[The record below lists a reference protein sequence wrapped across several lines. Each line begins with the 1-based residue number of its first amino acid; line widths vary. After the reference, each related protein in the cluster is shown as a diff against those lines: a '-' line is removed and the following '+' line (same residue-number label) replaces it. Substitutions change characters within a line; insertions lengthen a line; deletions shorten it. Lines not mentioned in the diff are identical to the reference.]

1 MKPTTRPTL
10 RSLLGRKA
18 PVSSLSTCGKK
29 RRRFGNGSK
38 RKVRQIQSLKEQ
50 TLQGMSN
57 LDKAALSMGMEDH
70 RRLLR
75 DSAKRIAESHRM
87 GARSVGM
94 EDIVS
99 KESEGDDMG
108 DIIVTGDIQISG
120 NGDHLPWMKNGKAK
134 SNQSEN
140 PSATQPAQQPANG
153 GLSSLAK
160 AGLVAAA
167 LSGVGGPLVGAY
179 LATRQPTL
187 PAAAPFD
194 PANFQLN
201 LGPPVDKD
209 GNLIPR
215 KKP

>member
-1 MKPTTRPTL
+1 M
-10 RSLLGRKA
+10 
-18 PVSSLSTCGKK
+18 
-29 RRRFGNGSK
+29 
-38 RKVRQIQSLKEQ
+38 RQIQSLKEQ
-50 TLQGMSN
+50 TLQGLSN

-75 DSAKRIAESHRM
+75 DSAKRIADAHRM
-87 GARSVGM
+87 GARAVGM
-94 EDIVS
+94 EDIVG
-99 KESEGDDMG
+99 KDNEGDDMG

-120 NGDHLPWMKNGKAK
+120 DGSQLPWAKNGKAK
-134 SNQSEN
+134 TNQPEN
-140 PSATQPAQQPANG
+140 PSATQPVQQPANG

-179 LATRQPTL
+179 LATRQPAV
-187 PAAAPFD
+187 PAAVPFD

-201 LGPPVDKD
+201 LGPPMDKD

-215 KKP
+215 KKS

>member
-1 MKPTTRPTL
+1 
-10 RSLLGRKA
+10 
-18 PVSSLSTCGKK
+18 
-29 RRRFGNGSK
+29 
-38 RKVRQIQSLKEQ
+38 
-50 TLQGMSN
+50 MSN

-75 DSAKRIAESHRM
+75 DSAKRIADAHRM
-87 GARSVGM
+87 GARAVGM

-134 SNQSEN
+134 TKQTEN

-179 LATRQPTL
+179 LATRQPTV
-187 PAAAPFD
+187 PAAVPFD

-201 LGPPVDKD
+201 LGPPVDENGKP
-209 GNLIPR
+209 IPR
-215 KKP
+215 KQS